1 LPEGLKAV
9 LADLATRFEGVT
21 IVSTTELH
29 TDNHSKGSARE
40 KMHGDCRAVDLK
52 TASAVADVTAYLRSR
67 KEIAGINSYRNGVIH
82 VDVNEGGAGRTASRP
97 TPRRRAAAR
106 EPLQLQGAAPAQ
118 GGAAADQSE

>member
-1 LPEGLKAV
+1 M

-40 KMHGDCRAVDLK
+40 KMHHDCRAVDFK
-52 TASAVADVTAYLRSR
+52 TASPIADVTAYLRSR
-67 KEIAGINSYRNGVIH
+67 KEIVGINSYRNGVIH
-82 VDVNEGGAGRTASRP
+82 MDTNEGAGGRTASHP
-97 TPRRRAAAR
+97 APRRRAAAR

-118 GGAAADQSE
+118 SGAAADESE